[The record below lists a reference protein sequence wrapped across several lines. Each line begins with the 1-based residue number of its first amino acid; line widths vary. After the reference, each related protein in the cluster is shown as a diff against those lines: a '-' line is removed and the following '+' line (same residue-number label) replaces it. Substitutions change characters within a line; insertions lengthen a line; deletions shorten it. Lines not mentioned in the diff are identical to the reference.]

1 VSSDLVLNLLF
12 QIGFKIQK
20 LNCAS
25 CLPVWGHIEIIQLNG
40 NPAFLVQSNLRREI
54 AWHSSRAYRQL
65 NRGGGKEMV
74 KLRSVFIFILLL
86 AVAAMGVACSGNE
99 SPSQMAG
106 AKDEGQPAAME
117 QGDKAASAMEQES
130 QSASEMAQSAEQS
143 AEMPKSVEITG
154 MVEQGDNGV
163 VIVTDLGKYSVAGQ
177 DLSSMV
183 GKTVKVTGALEE
195 SAGQY
200 TINVESV
207 EESH

>member
-1 VSSDLVLNLLF
+1 
-12 QIGFKIQK
+12 
-20 LNCAS
+20 
-25 CLPVWGHIEIIQLNG
+25 
-40 NPAFLVQSNLRREI
+40 
-54 AWHSSRAYRQL
+54 
-65 NRGGGKEMV
+65 MV
-74 KLRSVFIFILLL
+74 KLRSVLIFILLS
-86 AVAAMGVACSGNE
+86 AVVAMGVACSSNE
-99 SPSQMAG
+99 PPSQTAG
-106 AKDEGQPAAME
+106 ANEEGQPAAVE
-117 QGDKAASAMEQES
+117 QGDQAASAMEQES
-130 QSASEMAQSAEQS
+130 QPAGEMAESAEHA
-143 AEMPKSVEITG
+143 AEMPKSVELTG